1 MAALPDTTPAPIAS
15 TTLYLGDA
23 LAGLRRLADQ
33 SVHMVVTSPP
43 YFGLRDYGTGQW
55 AGGDPDCPHRVRT
68 AQAVA
73 KSQASSTLLST
84 SRETVGHTQEGYAR
98 VCGRCGAVRVDQQIG
113 LEETVDEYI
122 HRLLDVFREVWR
134 VLRNDGTLWLNIGDS
149 YAGSGKGP
157 HGPNGAVKHERN
169 QGFHSP
175 GQRTYGYKAKDL
187 MMIPARLALA
197 LQADGW
203 YIRSEII
210 WHKVAPMPESVT
222 DRPTSAHEKVY
233 LLTKANRYYYD
244 AEAVR
249 EQPADYERQG
259 GTAPYTANGSATH
272 GIGSRSMHQMNPP
285 SANLRN
291 VWSLSPD
298 PYPQAHYAT
307 FPRELPR
314 RCILAGTSARGV
326 CPHCGKPWA
335 RVTETTRTFE
345 SGSGKSGRL
354 PVGKNGLRLQGGG
367 ETLDI
372 RRGPTVHT
380 TTTGWQQTCRCPAHD
395 PIPAVVLDPFMGS
408 GRTALVANSLG
419 RHAVGCELNPANI
432 ELARQQVTAGLGL
445 LARIDVIDVREA

>member
-1 MAALPDTTPAPIAS
+1 MMNALLDMSPAPMAV
-15 TTLYLGDA
+15 TTLYLGDV
-23 LAGLRRLADQ
+23 LAGLGRLVDK

-43 YFGLRDYGTGQW
+43 YFGLRDYGTGEW

-84 SRETVGHTQEGYAR
+84 SRETVGHTKEGYRR
-98 VCGRCGAVRVDQQIG
+98 VCPRCGAIRVDQQIG
-113 LEETVDEYI
+113 LEDSVEEYI
-122 HRLLDVFREVWR
+122 SRLVAVFRDVWR
-134 VLRNDGTLWLNIGDS
+134 VLRADGTLWLNIGDS

-187 MMIPARLALA
+187 MMIPARVALA

-203 YIRSEII
+203 TLRSEII
-210 WHKVAPMPESVT
+210 WHKVAPMPESVL
-222 DRPTSAHEKVY
+222 DRPTSAHEKIY
-233 LLTKANRYYYD
+233 LLTKANRYFYD

-249 EQPADYERQG
+249 EQPADYARKG
-259 GTAPYTANGSATH
+259 GSAPYTANGSVTH
-272 GIGSRSMHQMNPP
+272 GIGSNSLHQMA
-285 SANLRN
+285 STGANLRN

-298 PYPQAHYAT
+298 PFPAAHYAT

-326 CPHCGKPWA
+326 CPHCGKPWE
-335 RVTETTRTFE
+335 RVVER
-345 SGSGKSGRL
+345 S
-354 PVGKNGLRLQGGG
+354 PMV
-367 ETLDI
+367 I
-372 RRGPTVHT
+372 RRSARYVALGEFGRTQSSGTMVTPPTAT
-380 TTTGWQQTCRCPAHD
+380 TTAWRQACRCAAHD
-395 PIPAVVLDPFMGS
+395 PAPAVVLDPFMGS

-432 ELARQQVTAGLGL
+432 DLSRQQIVTGLGL
-445 LARIDVIDVREA
+445 LARVEVVDVREDAA